1 MSNYDVVSIGSAV
14 LDIFMRSD
22 KFQVVKSDEISGGIA
37 LCGVYGGKME
47 IEEVTIV
54 SGGGGTNTGVSFAK
68 KDLKTAVIAEMGN
81 DPQSLLIHRD
91 LEDAQVDTRFLV
103 QEQDETTAVSVVLIA
118 EDGGRS
124 IMVHRGAAAML
135 TKHDVPL
142 DDLETRWLHISSLGG
157 NIQLLKTL
165 LDWAKSKGVRVSLN
179 PGMKEIEQ
187 KDKLISL
194 LPKVE
199 ILFLNRDEARALW
212 GIDYRDE
219 SLWRSQQSLPGSHVT
234 ILTDGA
240 RGGKVMIDNK
250 VSFYEGVKVKKV
262 VDTTGAGDAFAS
274 GMVSGVMYGKTY
286 EQAIEWGIKNAT
298 SVLKYVGAKKGL
310 LTLGEINKGH

>member
-1 MSNYDVVSIGSAV
+1 MGNYDVITIGSAV

-22 KFQVVKSDEISGGIA
+22 KFQVVKSDDISGGIA

-54 SGGGGTNTGVSFAK
+54 SGGGATNTAVSFAR
-68 KDLKTAVIAEMGN
+68 KDLKSAVIAEMGN
-81 DPQSLLIHRD
+81 DPQSLLVHRD

-135 TKHDVPL
+135 TKHDIPL
-142 DDLETRWLHISSLGG
+142 SDLETRWLHISSLGG
-157 NIQLLKTL
+157 NVQLLKTL
-165 LDWAKSKGVRVSLN
+165 LQWAKSKGVRVSLN
-179 PGMKEIEQ
+179 PGMKEIEE
-187 KDKLISL
+187 KEKL
-194 LPKVE
+194 LPLLTQVE

-219 SLWRSQQSLPGSHVT
+219 SLWRSSQSLPGAHVT

-240 RGGKVMIDNK
+240 RGGKAMINNQ
-250 VSFYEGVKVKKV
+250 VEFFEGVKVKKV

-274 GMVSGVMYGKTY
+274 GMVAGVMYGKSY

-298 SVLKYVGAKKGL
+298 AVLHHVGAKKGL
-310 LTLGEINKGH
+310 LTLGEINK

>member
-1 MSNYDVVSIGSAV
+1 MGNYDVITIGSAV

-22 KFQVVKSDEISGGIA
+22 KFQVVKSDDISGGIA

-54 SGGGGTNTGVSFAK
+54 SGGGATNTAVSLAR
-68 KDLKTAVIAEMGN
+68 KDLKVAVIAEMGN
-81 DPQSLLIHRD
+81 DPQSLLVHRD

-103 QEQDETTAVSVVLIA
+103 QEQNETTAVSVVLIA

-135 TKHDVPL
+135 TKHDIPL
-142 DDLETRWLHISSLGG
+142 SDLETRWLHISSLGG
-157 NIQLLKTL
+157 NIHLLKTL
-165 LDWAKSKGVRVSLN
+165 LDWAKSKGIRVSLN

-187 KDKLISL
+187 KDKLLPL
-194 LPKVE
+194 LSSVE
-199 ILFLNRDEARALW
+199 ILFLNREEARALW
-212 GIDYRDE
+212 GIDYRDD
-219 SLWRSQQSLPGSHVT
+219 SLWKSHQTLPGAYIT

-240 RGGKVMIDNK
+240 RGGKVMIGNK
-250 VSFYEGVKVKKV
+250 VSFFEGVKVKKV

-274 GMVSGVMYGKTY
+274 GVVAGVMYGKTY

-298 SVLKYVGAKKGL
+298 AVLHHVGAKKGL
-310 LTLGEINKGH
+310 LTLGEINK

>member
-1 MSNYDVVSIGSAV
+1 MSNYDVVTIGSAV
-14 LDIFMRSD
+14 LDIYMRSE
-22 KFQVVKSDEISGGIA
+22 KFQVVKSSEIPGGIA

-47 IEEVTIV
+47 IEEVALV
-54 SGGGGTNTGVSFAK
+54 SGGGATNTGVSFARK
-68 KDLKTAVIAEMGN
+68 ELKTAVIAEMGN
-81 DPQSLLIHRD
+81 DPQSLLIHKD

-135 TKHDVPL
+135 TKHDIPL
-142 DDLETRWLHISSLGG
+142 DELDTRWLHISSLGG
-157 NIQLLKTL
+157 NMQLLKTL
-165 LDWAKSKGVRVSLN
+165 IDWAKSKGVRVSLN

-187 KDKLISL
+187 KEKLISML
-194 LPKVE
+194 SKVE
-199 ILFLNRDEARALW
+199 ILFLNRDEARELW
-212 GIDYRDE
+212 GIDYRDDT
-219 SLWRSQQSLPGSHVT
+219 LWQSHQALPGAYVT

-240 RGGKVMIDNK
+240 RGGKVMIENK
-250 VSFYEGVKVKKV
+250 VSFFEGVKLKRV

-274 GMVSGVMYGKTY
+274 GMVAGVMYGKTY

-298 SVLKYVGAKKGL
+298 GVLNYVGAKKGL
-310 LTLGEINKGH
+310 LTLGEISK